1 MTVDGD
7 EHWAV
12 DAYIHKALYEYHLR
26 GDSTGDR
33 PIVLLVR
40 LIAVS
45 SRFNNNVYTLILL

>member
-12 DAYIHKALYEYHLR
+12 DACIHKALYEYHLR
-26 GDSTGDR
+26 GDSAGDR